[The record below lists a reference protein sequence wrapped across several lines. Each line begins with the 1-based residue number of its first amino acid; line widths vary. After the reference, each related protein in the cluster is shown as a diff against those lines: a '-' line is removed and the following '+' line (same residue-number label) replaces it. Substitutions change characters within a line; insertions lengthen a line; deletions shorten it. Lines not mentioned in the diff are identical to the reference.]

1 MVAIDFEKAFDSV
14 KWNFL
19 YKTPTSF
26 GFGPSFVNWVKTYYC
41 DIRSCIMNN
50 GFTNG
55 YFKIEKGVRQGDP
68 LSAYL
73 FTLVIEILAI
83 QIRSDITIK
92 GVSIG
97 GKETKLSIFADDLTA
112 FLTNKASYDNLIA
125 ILEKFYKVSGLKVNN
140 DKTEAYWLG
149 KYHDNPPTVLSNI
162 KSINKPI
169 KILAIFFSYNDNF
182 KKHIKF
188 RSRY

>member
-1 MVAIDFEKAFDSV
+1 
-14 KWNFL
+14 
-19 YKTPTSF
+19 
-26 GFGPSFVNWVKTYYC
+26 
-41 DIRSCIMNN
+41 MNN

-55 YFKIEKGVRQGDP
+55 YFKIKKGVRQGDP

-73 FTLVIEILAI
+73 FTLVIEMAI
-83 QIRSDITIK
+83 QIRSDSTIK

-112 FLTNKASYDNLIA
+112 FLANKASYNNLIA

-162 KSINKPI
+162 KSIKKPI
-169 KILAIFFSYNDNF
+169 KILVFSS
-182 KKHIKF
+182 HIMII
-188 RSRY
+188 